1 MEDLD
6 GHSAMHWAA
15 FIGDVN
21 LIEYLIRKDLD
32 PLNTDRIGRNA
43 LHMAAVGGKLD
54 AFIFLVKCGCSM
66 LLEDSQGRTPVCLA
80 AAAGFTNIVSVARS
94 RRLQREMSSLDRGQ
108 ARRGCRGRGREENTV
123 PASLVGIDGRS
134 WDQSGEP
141 HSDLES
147 GPSELR
153 GASALPALS
162 ALKGKRGSKHENP
175 LAPVTQCTESKKKA
189 ITLYSSTAS
198 LAPKPHALRR
208 IKESRPLH
216 AFIYAVVVSG
226 YWCLALAL
234 PFYAWLV
241 LVGLSVLY
249 FR

>member
-1 MEDLD
+1 
-6 GHSAMHWAA
+6 MHWAA

-32 PLNTDRIGRNA
+32 PLNTDRTGRNA

-66 LLEDSQGRTPVCLA
+66 LLEDSQGKTPVCLA

-94 RRLQREMSSLDRGQ
+94 RRLQRDMSSLDRGQ
-108 ARRGCRGRGREENTV
+108 GCRDSRGRGGEESAG

-162 ALKGKRGSKHENP
+162 APKGKRGSKHGNP
-175 LAPVTQCTESKKKA
+175 PAPGKQCTDSKKKA

-198 LAPKPHALRR
+198 LIPKPHALRR

-241 LVGLSVLY
+241 LVGLSVLF